1 MHAEV
6 ISIGTEILMGEIVD
20 TNSGY
25 LASELAKIG
34 VEVRWVTKVGD
45 DPERLFEAIDRAWSR
60 SDVTITSGGL
70 GPTSDD
76 LTRESIARAMGEKME
91 VQDDLLAHLESQFA
105 GRGFP
110 MPATNVKQATLIK
123 SADAIPNPLG
133 TAPGWWVHK
142 NDRVIAAMPGPPR
155 ELYGMWA
162 SQVGPMIRSMNPDV
176 AIVTRT
182 LKTFGITEGG
192 LDEMLSPLFR
202 SVNPTLGIYSKEDGI
217 HLRAIATARS
227 AKEAHDL
234 IQPMESEIRQI
245 VGQAVWGVDDETA
258 ATMAIGAL
266 KTSGSTL
273 GVIEGFTGGLFAS
286 TLTDAAGSAEVFR
299 GSLVAS
305 DGQIPGSPDIDPD
318 ERAASS
324 SPEPETAVTMAEAA
338 RDLFKTEVGVGITGL
353 VTQPSRASGAVDS
366 AHMAF
371 AIGRS
376 VTTRSGSYPARR
388 MRIKARAVTHA
399 LLELIRALNGT

>member
-45 DPERLFEAIDRAWSR
+45 DPERLFEAIDRAWRR

-76 LTRESIARAMGEKME
+76 LTRESIARVLGEKIE
-91 VQDDLLAHLESQFA
+91 VQDDLLAHLESQSA

-110 MPATNVKQATLIK
+110 MPATNVKQATLIE

-133 TAPGWWVHK
+133 TAPGWWVNK
-142 NDRVIAAMPGPPR
+142 DDKMIAAMPGPPR

-162 SQVGPMIRSMNPDV
+162 DQVGPKIRSINPDV

-182 LKTFGITEGG
+182 LRTFGITEGG
-192 LDEMLSPLFR
+192 LDEMLSPLFG
-202 SVNPTLGIYSKEDGI
+202 SVNPALGIYSKEDGI
-217 HLRAIATARS
+217 HLRAIATAS
-227 AKEAHDL
+227 TAEEAHDL

-258 ATMAIGAL
+258 ATMAVEAL
-266 KTSGSTL
+266 KASGSTL
-273 GVIEGFTGGLFAS
+273 GVIEGFTGGLLPARLP
-286 TLTDAAGSAEVFR
+286 TRPAAPR
-299 GSLVAS
+299 
-305 DGQIPGSPDIDPD
+305 
-318 ERAASS
+318 SS
-324 SPEPETAVTMAEAA
+324 EAA
-338 RDLFKTEVGVGITGL
+338 WSRQTGRF
-353 VTQPSRASGAVDS
+353 PA
-366 AHMAF
+366 
-371 AIGRS
+371 
-376 VTTRSGSYPARR
+376 TRTS
-388 MRIKARAVTHA
+388 
-399 LLELIRALNGT
+399 IRKS